1 MAQKFIRARGAEQV
15 EIRRNEILNA
25 AKKLYKERFFDDIN
39 ILSIAKESGFTR
51 SNIYRYF
58 ATKEEV
64 YLSLIANDLGSWV
77 GSTEK
82 WLKQRYTPPEFAEQW
97 VDKTLTQKRL
107 LSLLSIL
114 STKLEPNSS
123 QEALDRFKNSLA
135 EANDSLVRA
144 LRQCFPDLEEAD
156 ANTFLMFNASL
167 FIGTYPNM
175 FPSKKQRIA
184 MKKTNM
190 PADPEP
196 YKLMMTR
203 AIRVFME
210 DMLE

>member
-58 ATKEEV
+58 ASKEEV
-64 YLSLIANDLGSWV
+64 YLSLITNDLGSWV
-77 GSTEK
+77 GHTEK

-107 LSLLSIL
+107 LGLLSIL
-114 STKLEPNSS
+114 STKLEPNGRG
-123 QEALDRFKNSLA
+123 ER
-135 EANDSLVRA
+135 
-144 LRQCFPDLEEAD
+144 
-156 ANTFLMFNASL
+156 
-167 FIGTYPNM
+167 
-175 FPSKKQRIA
+175 
-184 MKKTNM
+184 
-190 PADPEP
+190 
-196 YKLMMTR
+196 
-203 AIRVFME
+203 
-210 DMLE
+210 